1 MTEHT
6 KTDSK
11 DRIEKIQKEIDS
23 DHFNTMNDLLFKFT
37 FGREERK
44 HITIDFLNTVLR
56 KSLGH
61 LIKDITFIPTE
72 QIPQNEADKT
82 SLFDVACEL
91 DTGEHVDVEVQV
103 INHKNMRQRAMMYC
117 AEMYV
122 NGLPAG
128 EDYRNAHHAL
138 TINILAFTLL
148 PQKSP
153 HAVYSMNNLESGDV
167 LDKGMEVHFLEI
179 PKFLRA
185 GKKAIMDL
193 TKLERWLSYFAN
205 RLSRQEKKELTML
218 DPAISDAYDA
228 ARIFFQN
235 EEEHMNYIKREIDLM
250 DYRADIQDA
259 EERGEKRGE
268 KRGEE
273 RGIKIGEERGEERGI
288 KIGEKRLLRL
298 MQLLTAQNR
307 NDDISRIMTDKAYLQ
322 ELYRAY
328 SI

>member
-1 MTEHT
+1 MTHICPL
-6 KTDSK
+6 KF
-11 DRIEKIQKEIDS
+11 DRLPVGGYHSIQKQHALICLSICIAGSAAALPES
-23 DHFNTMNDLLFKFT
+23 GAWH
-37 FGREERK
+37 R
-44 HITIDFLNTVLR
+44 VL
-56 KSLGH
+56 
-61 LIKDITFIPTE
+61 IPEFIQDITFIPTE

-103 INHKNMRQRAMMYC
+103 INHKNMRQRALMYC

-138 TINILAFTLL
+138 TINILAFRLL

-193 TKLERWLSYFAN
+193 TKMERWL
-205 RLSRQEKKELTML
+205 
-218 DPAISDAYDA
+218 
-228 ARIFFQN
+228 
-235 EEEHMNYIKREIDLM
+235 
-250 DYRADIQDA
+250 
-259 EERGEKRGE
+259 
-268 KRGEE
+268 
-273 RGIKIGEERGEERGI
+273 
-288 KIGEKRLLRL
+288 
-298 MQLLTAQNR
+298 
-307 NDDISRIMTDKAYLQ
+307 
-322 ELYRAY
+322 AY
-328 SI
+328 S

>member
-1 MTEHT
+1 
-6 KTDSK
+6 
-11 DRIEKIQKEIDS
+11 
-23 DHFNTMNDLLFKFT
+23 
-37 FGREERK
+37 
-44 HITIDFLNTVLR
+44 
-56 KSLGH
+56 
-61 LIKDITFIPTE
+61 
-72 QIPQNEADKT
+72 
-82 SLFDVACEL
+82 
-91 DTGEHVDVEVQV
+91 
-103 INHKNMRQRAMMYC
+103 
-117 AEMYV
+117 
-122 NGLPAG
+122 
-128 EDYRNAHHAL
+128 
-138 TINILAFTLL
+138 
-148 PQKSP
+148 
-153 HAVYSMNNLESGDV
+153 MNNLESGDV
-167 LDKGMEVHFLEI
+167 LDRGMEVHFLEI

-193 TKLERWLSYFAN
+193 TKMERWLAYFAN

-259 EERGEKRGE
+259 EERGEKLGE
-268 KRGEE
+268 K
-273 RGIKIGEERGEERGI
+273 RGEERGI

-307 NDDISRIMTDKAYLQ
+307 NDEIARAMTDEAYLQ

>member
-1 MTEHT
+1 
-6 KTDSK
+6 
-11 DRIEKIQKEIDS
+11 
-23 DHFNTMNDLLFKFT
+23 
-37 FGREERK
+37 
-44 HITIDFLNTVLR
+44 
-56 KSLGH
+56 
-61 LIKDITFIPTE
+61 
-72 QIPQNEADKT
+72 
-82 SLFDVACEL
+82 
-91 DTGEHVDVEVQV
+91 
-103 INHKNMRQRAMMYC
+103 
-117 AEMYV
+117 
-122 NGLPAG
+122 
-128 EDYRNAHHAL
+128 
-138 TINILAFTLL
+138 
-148 PQKSP
+148 
-153 HAVYSMNNLESGDV
+153 MNNLESGDV

-250 DYRADIQDA
+250 DYRADI
-259 EERGEKRGE
+259 
-268 KRGEE
+268 RGEE

-307 NDDISRIMTDKAYLQ
+307 NDEIARAMTDEAYLQ